1 MDTAFD
7 RLTQVQKDNINKY
20 MFEFAYKCVTKSDS
34 EAGGKTEYLKQII
47 REETSN
53 SPHLEKDLLRYCK
66 LVNSVK

>member
-1 MDTAFD
+1 MDAAFD

-20 MFEFAYKCVTKSDS
+20 MFEFAYNCVIRSS
-34 EAGGKTEYLKQII
+34 GKTEYLKQII
-47 REETSN
+47 HEETRD

>member
-1 MDTAFD
+1 MDAAFD

-20 MFEFAYKCVTKSDS
+20 MFEFAYNCVIRSS
-34 EAGGKTEYLKQII
+34 GKTEYLKQII
-47 REETSN
+47 REETRN